1 MHQIAPL
8 GLGRHRFAASP
19 LCKALG
25 LGEYA
30 SMEENLNS
38 DSIITLVG
46 TVVTVIATGIAI
58 WQALQA
64 KNYSQQ
70 IKFDIRKINLSGCSE
85 KLKRAQDD
93 IRSLP
98 TNCSNVPRGLRVK
111 DLILN
116 IKSQFDFSLSVIDS
130 NGPDSDIRQVI
141 SNAQIKLNSYEQ
153 GWNNSNPKPEDVYE
167 LQSLIQDAISQS
179 NSRIY
184 QLEGKA

>member
-1 MHQIAPL
+1 
-8 GLGRHRFAASP
+8 
-19 LCKALG
+19 
-25 LGEYA
+25 
-30 SMEENLNS
+30 LNS

-46 TVVTVIATGIAI
+46 TVVTVMATGITI
-58 WQALQA
+58 WQAFKA
-64 KNYSQQ
+64 KSYSQQ

-98 TNCSNVPRGLRVK
+98 TNCSDVPRGLKVK

-116 IKSQFDFSLSVIDS
+116 IKSQFDFSLSIINS
-130 NGPDSDIRQVI
+130 NGPDSDVREII
-141 SNAQIKLNSYEQ
+141 SNAQSKLNSYEQ
-153 GWNNSNPKPEDVYE
+153 GWSNGNPNPEDVYE
-167 LQSLIQDAISQS
+167 LQSLIQDAVSQS

>member
-1 MHQIAPL
+1 
-8 GLGRHRFAASP
+8 
-19 LCKALG
+19 
-25 LGEYA
+25 
-30 SMEENLNS
+30 MEENLNS

-58 WQALQA
+58 WQALEA
-64 KNYSQQ
+64 KSYSQQ
-70 IKFDIRKINLSGCSE
+70 IKFDIRKINLSACSE

-98 TNCSNVPRGLRVK
+98 TNFSNVPRGLKVK
-111 DLILN
+111 DLMLN

-130 NGPDSDIRQVI
+130 NRPDSDIRKI
-141 SNAQIKLNSYEQ
+141 LSNAQVKLNDYEQ
-153 GWNNSNPKPEDVYE
+153 GWSNSNPNPEDVYE
-167 LQSLIQDAISQS
+167 LQILIQDAISQS

>member
-1 MHQIAPL
+1 
-8 GLGRHRFAASP
+8 
-19 LCKALG
+19 
-25 LGEYA
+25 
-30 SMEENLNS
+30 MEENLNS